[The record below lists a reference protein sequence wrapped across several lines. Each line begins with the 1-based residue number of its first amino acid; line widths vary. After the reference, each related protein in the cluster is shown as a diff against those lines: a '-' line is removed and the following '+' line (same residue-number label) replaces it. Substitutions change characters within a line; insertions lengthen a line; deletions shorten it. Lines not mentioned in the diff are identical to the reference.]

1 MLPLPVAVAIDLF
14 TVSFPA
20 FDERVELVDGRE
32 FKTLDTNFTLIGSVQ
47 PMSDKQL
54 KFLPQGVE
62 ADSGLVIRTRQVLN
76 YLNETPQLQ
85 TFINAYGRV
94 WRVIAQKDWGLY
106 GGYNKYLATVYVER
120 L

>member
-20 FDERVELVDGRE
+20 FNERVEIVNGRAV
-32 FKTLDTNFTLIGSVQ
+32 KLPNDNFTLIGSVQ
-47 PMSDKQL
+47 PMTDKQL
-54 KFLPQGVE
+54 QFLPQGLE
-62 ADSGLVIRTRQVLN
+62 ASSGLVIRTRQLLN

-85 TFINAYGRV
+85 TFITAYSRV
-94 WRVIAQKDWGLY
+94 WRVVAQKDWALQGD
-106 GGYNKYLATVYVER
+106 YNKYLATLYIER